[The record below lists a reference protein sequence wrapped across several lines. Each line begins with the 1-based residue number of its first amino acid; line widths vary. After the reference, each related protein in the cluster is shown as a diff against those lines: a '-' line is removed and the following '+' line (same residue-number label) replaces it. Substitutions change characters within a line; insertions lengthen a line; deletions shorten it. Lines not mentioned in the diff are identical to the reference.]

1 MKKTSLLL
9 AVPAVLLSSLLIS
22 GCGMFRS
29 HKAWDKAQQESPLEI
44 PPGMSR
50 PSTSDALV
58 IPPPG
63 ANQPTASGATAGS
76 GTVSGQ
82 VSDGFVLA
90 DSVDNAYR
98 RVGQALENGSLGKL
112 VSHDDTAHTYTL
124 VAADATQGAK
134 KPGIFSRLF
143 GRNKT
148 DSVSAPAGTEHQ
160 VQISVGSSGSNASEV
175 RAQGNA
181 AAVGK
186 VIDSLKS
193 RLGG

>member
-44 PPGMSR
+44 PPGLSR

-63 ANQPTASGATAGS
+63 SNQPTANGATAGAAGS
-76 GTVSGQ
+76 Q
-82 VSDGFVLA
+82 VSDGFVLT
-90 DSVDNAYR
+90 DSVDNVYR
-98 RVGQALENGSLGKL
+98 RVGQALENGGLGKV

-124 VAADATQGAK
+124 AATDVAQNSK
-134 KPGIFSRLF
+134 KPGIFSRMF
-143 GRNKT
+143 GRSKN
-148 DSVSAPAGTEHQ
+148 DSVSAPAGTTRQ
-160 VQISVGSSGSNASEV
+160 VEISVGSSGANGSEV

-186 VIDSLKS
+186 VIDSLKA
-193 RLGG
+193 RMGG